1 MKNLN
6 FEPRAQKEI
15 EYWRK
20 IDKAITKKI
29 VRLIEEILQTP
40 YHGTGKP
47 EPLKHELSGCWSRR
61 IDKEHRIVYRVEG
74 EEVVILSCRF
84 HYWHN

>member
-1 MKNLN
+1 LD

-20 IDKAITKKI
+20 VDKAVANKI
-29 VRLIEEILQTP
+29 LKLLTEICDKP
-40 YHGTGKP
+40 YYGTGKP

-61 IDKEHRIVYRVEG
+61 IDREHRLVYRVDDET
-74 EEVVILSCRF
+74 VIILSCRS
-84 HYWHN
+84 HY